1 MNNLHRELAPISDAA
16 WAQIEEE
23 TTRTLKRYLAGRRV
37 VDVRGPV
44 GAALSA
50 VGTGHL
56 QNIAAPRDGVL
67 ARQREVKA
75 LVELRVPFELDR
87 HAIDDVERGAND
99 SDWQPAKDAARQ
111 IAFSEDGAIFEGYQ
125 AANIVGIRSGTSNPV
140 MTLPEDVRAYPE
152 AIGQGLSQ
160 LRLVGVNGP
169 YSVLLGADA
178 YTALAET
185 SDHGYPVLEHVK
197 RLVDN
202 KIIWAPAIEGAFVLT
217 TRGGDFDL
225 HIGQDVSIGYLSHTD
240 KAVRLYLQET
250 FTFLLLT
257 AEAAVALNPFGK
269 TPARKRAK

>member
-37 VDVRGPV
+37 VDVQAQG
-44 GAALSA
+44 GTGLSA

-56 QNIAAPRDGVL
+56 QKITAPKEGIL

-75 LVELRVPFELDR
+75 LVELRVPFELER

-99 SDWQPAKDAARQ
+99 SDWQPAKDAARK
-111 IAFSEDGAIFEGYQ
+111 IAFAEDVSLFEGY
-125 AANIVGIRSGTSNPV
+125 AAAGIVGIRKGTSNPIV
-140 MTLPEDVRAYPE
+140 TLPADVRAYPE
-152 AIGQGLSQ
+152 AIAQALSR

-169 YSVLLGADA
+169 YSVLLGAEA

-197 RLVDN
+197 RLVKDQ
-202 KIIWAPAIEGAFVLT
+202 IIWAPAIEGAFVLT
-217 TRGGDFDL
+217 TRGGDFAL

-240 KAVRLYLQET
+240 AAVQLYLQES

-257 AEAAVALNPFGK
+257 GEAAVALVP
-269 TPARKRAK
+269 PAKAKKA